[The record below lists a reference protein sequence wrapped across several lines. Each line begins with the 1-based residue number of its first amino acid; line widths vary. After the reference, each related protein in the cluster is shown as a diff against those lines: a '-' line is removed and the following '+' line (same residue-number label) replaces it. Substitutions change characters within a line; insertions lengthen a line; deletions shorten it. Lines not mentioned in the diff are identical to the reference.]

1 MLIFLTITIFLAVLG
16 LLVSGLYFSIVAPA
30 DRKKTRFRLQALQQ
44 VSVPGKSKFDQ
55 ETLSDFQKKTSL
67 LSQFLMQIP
76 LMRRLQ
82 LCLSQAD
89 VKTSA
94 TSLILIV
101 LGAALFIFALGF
113 LAGLSILSSLL
124 SALGALAIPSL
135 VIVIKRHRRLSKFE
149 ELFPAA
155 IDFLARSVRAG
166 HAFTT
171 GLELVSDE
179 MPEPV
184 AGEFRTTF
192 NQHNLG
198 LPLRDALQ
206 NMTVRIPSSDM
217 AIFVSGLQIQRET
230 GGNLAEIL
238 DKLSYVIRERFKLYR
253 QIQVFTAEG
262 RMSLYT
268 LTALPPLTA
277 VLMYLSNPHYLDPLF
292 EDPLGHQMIMAA
304 IVLQIIGYFAI
315 RMIIRIKV

>member
-1 MLIFLTITIFLAVLG
+1 MLIFITITIFLAVLG
-16 LLVSGLYFSIVAPA
+16 LFVSGLYFLVVAPA
-30 DRKKTRFRLQALQQ
+30 DRKKTHFRLQALQQ
-44 VSVPGKSKFDQ
+44 ISAPGKSEFEQ
-55 ETLSDFQKKTSL
+55 ETISELQNKTSP
-67 LSQFLMQIP
+67 LSQVLMQIP
-76 LMRRLQ
+76 LVKRLQ
-82 LCLSQAD
+82 LFLLQAD
-89 VKTSA
+89 VGTSA
-94 TSLILIV
+94 VNLISIV
-101 LGAALFIFALGF
+101 LGVAFIICAVGS
-113 LAGLSILSSLL
+113 LAGLSLLTTSLSTLVPF
-124 SALGALAIPSL
+124 AIPFL

-171 GLELVSDE
+171 GLELISDE

-198 LPLRDALQ
+198 LPLKDALQ
-206 NMTVRIPSSDM
+206 NMTVRIPSPDM

-253 QIQVFTAEG
+253 QIQVYTAEG
-262 RMSLYT
+262 RMSLYV

-277 VLMYLSNPHYLDPLF
+277 VLMYLSNRNYLDPLF

-304 IVLQIIGYFAI
+304 IVMQTIGYFVI